1 MVTHSR
7 LFTFLFACLEATEPI
22 SLMFIF
28 SDIYTF
34 LKGLDIFSSPTM
46 HVRYSSLLVSMTFF
60 GVTVRFSVYKSYWV
74 TFEIASTVKNLEAR
88 YSSPS
93 PVSLK

>member
-1 MVTHSR
+1 
-7 LFTFLFACLEATEPI
+7 
-22 SLMFIF
+22 MFIF

-60 GVTVRFSVYKSYWV
+60 GVTVRFSVLKLYCVTSEIVSY
-74 TFEIASTVKNLEAR
+74 VKNLESR
-88 YSSPS
+88 YSAPS
-93 PVSLK
+93 SVSLA